1 MRDLSKCIS
10 SYVLLCLKNICC
22 YFEHNF
28 RKSKRNVLA
37 AKPLDKISFDPKTL
51 ISPDLDSRYV
61 FLEEGIVLDFCSFF
75 LNYFTKPEV
84 WFTKSFHGFCLTLSK
99 KTKYYNQAPCSQSFF
114 RFRIKIRLI
123 FQNEFGLFPIICSRK
138 LDLCIHRHGK
148 CCFRPKMHNIKLYV
162 GDN

>member
-1 MRDLSKCIS
+1 VDSSEIAIQNKTVHVDMRDLSKCIS

-61 FLEEGIVLDFCSFF
+61 FLEEGIVLDFCSFIF
-75 LNYFTKPEV
+75 LL
-84 WFTKSFHGFCLTLSK
+84 FHETGSLVYKEFSWVL
-99 KTKYYNQAPCSQSFF
+99 FD
-114 RFRIKIRLI
+114 IK
-123 FQNEFGLFPIICSRK
+123 
-138 LDLCIHRHGK
+138 
-148 CCFRPKMHNIKLYV
+148 
-162 GDN
+162 